1 MHGYGVLY
9 NQNGIYEGAFT
20 HGFMNGKGIMTFYN
34 GDKYSGEFKD
44 SSMTGH
50 GCYKLA
56 DGTKITGCFEDG
68 VVNSHAKK

>member
-1 MHGYGVLY
+1 
-9 NQNGIYEGAFT
+9 
-20 HGFMNGKGIMTFYN
+20 MNGKGIMTFYN

-44 SSMTGH
+44 SSMTGQ